1 MTTARRRTGIVT
13 PDALDFFFTRTGA
26 ERTARVADPRSRLAR
41 LPAEQRVV
49 PSFMALFV
57 SPPDRRVA
65 GETDCVCSAQAA
77 RDSRAGMTHL
87 R

>member
-1 MTTARRRTGIVT
+1 MTAARRRTEIVT
-13 PDALDFFFTRTGA
+13 PDALDFVTRTGA

-41 LPAEQRVV
+41 WPAEQRFV

-65 GETDCVCSAQAA
+65 GETDRVCSAQAA

>member
-1 MTTARRRTGIVT
+1 MTTARRRTGVVT
-13 PDALDFFFTRTGA
+13 PDALDFVTRTGA

-41 LPAEQRVV
+41 RPAEQRFI

-65 GETDCVCSAQAA
+65 GETDRVCSAQAA

>member
-1 MTTARRRTGIVT
+1 MATDKSTDTTYLVGRPSAHC
-13 PDALDFFFTRTGA
+13 TRGQPTLETGA
-26 ERTARVADPRSRLAR
+26 AASCTEGRP
-41 LPAEQRVV
+41 P
-49 PSFMALFV
+49 FIALFV

-65 GETDCVCSAQAA
+65 GETDRVCSAQAA